1 MKKFPS
7 SELASEHFYTYGLQ
21 FQNKFTNNK
30 LNVPLLFVSIAAHY
44 FLVKKF
50 DKLVKLSIQSVKYNT
65 VNVLMNQLQLIKHA
79 RKKPNHG

>member
-7 SELASEHFYTYGLQ
+7 SELASEFFYTYGLW

-44 FLVKKF
+44 FLAKKF
-50 DKLVKLSIQSVKYNT
+50 NALVKLSIQSVKHKHCECSYQSIT
-65 VNVLMNQLQLIKHA
+65 VNKA
-79 RKKPNHG
+79 RKKENKL